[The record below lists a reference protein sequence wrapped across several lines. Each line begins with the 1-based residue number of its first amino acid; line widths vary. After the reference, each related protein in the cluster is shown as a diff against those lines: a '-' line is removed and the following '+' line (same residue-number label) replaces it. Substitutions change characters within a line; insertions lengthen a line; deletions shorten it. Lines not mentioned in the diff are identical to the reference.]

1 MQKERM
7 ERKRKEGPGRDAMD
21 SSRIRPARARRRH
34 NNQIIVVG
42 CLFVGELFEG
52 TRRHESER
60 VRGKGLLLLLL
71 FVVMWRCG
79 LFGSFCF
86 CFVFWC
92 VLGSFLSFFSF
103 FCVCSVWSSFLCG
116 NERHWT
122 PVKESQKGTTGGS
135 PIRTAML
142 GALS

>member
-60 VRGKGLLLLLL
+60 VRGKGLLL
-71 FVVMWRCG
+71 FVVCCDVAMWLVWFV
-79 LFGSFCF
+79 LFLF
-86 CFVFWC
+86 C
-92 VLGSFLSFFSF
+92 VLVRAGIFSFFSF
-103 FCVCSVWSSFLCG
+103 FLLCLFCLVVVPL
-116 NERHWT
+116 W
-122 PVKESQKGTTGGS
+122 K
-135 PIRTAML
+135 
-142 GALS
+142 